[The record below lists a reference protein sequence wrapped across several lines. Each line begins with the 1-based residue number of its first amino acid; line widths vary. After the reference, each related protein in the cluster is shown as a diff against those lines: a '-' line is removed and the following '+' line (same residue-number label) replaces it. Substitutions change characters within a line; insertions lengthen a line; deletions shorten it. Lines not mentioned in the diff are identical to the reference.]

1 MIRVVVCALTVLL
14 TGAPVLAADERYAVT
29 GLVVDVRPATRTFV
43 ASIDAI
49 PGFMAAMVM
58 PFQVRDAV
66 ELRGLVR
73 GAQVQFTF
81 VVTSASSWAE
91 QITVRRVENLEQDP
105 LAARRLALIDE
116 FTSGR
121 AARAVP
127 AGGIVPDFRLVDH
140 KRRPVSLSDFKGK
153 VVAVNFTYTTCQ
165 LPDFCLRI
173 VNHFGALQR
182 RFSGALGPD
191 LIFLTITFDPA
202 RDQPDVLDRYAA
214 QWKPNHDTWRFLT
227 GAVADV
233 RPVLE
238 LFGMVAFMNEGLMDH
253 GLRTAIIGR
262 DGRLVTNLE
271 GNQYS
276 TDQLGDLIESVLPVP
291 TR

>member
-1 MIRVVVCALTVLL
+1 MTRGL
-14 TGAPVLAADERYAVT
+14 VLALLLLVPCGAVPSAGAQTRYGVT
-29 GLVVDVRPATRTFV
+29 GLVVDVRPESRTFV

-58 PFQVRDAV
+58 PFEVRDAA
-66 ELRGLVR
+66 ELRGVTR
-73 GAQVQFTF
+73 GATVEFTL
-81 VVTSASSWAE
+81 VVSATASWAE
-91 QITVRRVENLEQDP
+91 RISVRRVENLEQDP

-121 AARAVP
+121 AARQVE
-127 AGGIVPDFRLVDH
+127 AGGIVPDFRLTDH
-140 KRRPVSLSDFKGK
+140 KHQPVSLSDFRDK

-182 RFSGALGPD
+182 RFASALGSD
-191 LIFLTITFDPA
+191 LTFITITFDPA

-214 QWKPNHDTWRFLT
+214 QWKANHETWRFLT
-227 GAVADV
+227 GTVADV

-238 LFGMVAFMNEGLMDH
+238 LFGMAAFMNEGLMDH

-262 DGRLVTNLE
+262 DGRLVANLE
-271 GNQYS
+271 GNHYS
-276 TDQLGDLIESVLPVP
+276 TDQLGDLLAAVLA
-291 TR
+291 R